1 MKLKFILKILIIS
14 LFCVS
19 FTSVQAQRNKHEKA
33 KHATYLRTHKHT
45 PHYRYAKLPRW
56 GYSFKTVPKNA
67 FIINHSGKK
76 YYYHSGIYYKYIGA
90 NYIIVKAPSGVK
102 VRNLPNERY
111 RFVLNGK
118 MYFYY
123 FGTFY
128 VKSDDDKEYLTVDPP
143 KGARVDALP
152 EGYNTVELNSDEFY
166 EFEGTYYKEV
176 TNENN
181 EELYE
186 VVGEK

>member
-1 MKLKFILKILIIS
+1 M
-14 LFCVS
+14 
-19 FTSVQAQRNKHEKA
+19 
-33 KHATYLRTHKHT
+33 
-45 PHYRYAKLPRW
+45 
-56 GYSFKTVPKNA
+56 
-67 FIINHSGKK
+67 
-76 YYYHSGIYYKYIGA
+76 
-90 NYIIVKAPSGVK
+90 
-102 VRNLPNERY
+102 
-111 RFVLNGK
+111 
-118 MYFYY
+118 
-123 FGTFY
+123 
-128 VKSDDDKEYLTVDPP
+128 KSDDDKEYLTVDPP